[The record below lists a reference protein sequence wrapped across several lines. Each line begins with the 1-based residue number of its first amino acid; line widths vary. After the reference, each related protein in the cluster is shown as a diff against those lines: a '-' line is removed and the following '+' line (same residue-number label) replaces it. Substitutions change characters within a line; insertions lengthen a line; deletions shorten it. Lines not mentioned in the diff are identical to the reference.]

1 MNTIFKLMFL
11 TKYDNKRQNVV
22 NIHVSALVLFLSPP
36 FTYWKVQRD
45 SQVFTWRGGLGLLN
59 RDLTLQHLLPPKI
72 LESTHEQITTR
83 SSRPEV
89 FWEKVASNF
98 IEITLR
104 YGCSVVNLLHIFRTP
119 FPTNTYRVLLLNNN
133 KLCND
138 IILH

>member
-22 NIHVSALVLFLSPP
+22 NIHFSALVLFLSPP

-45 SQVFTWRGGLGLLN
+45 SQVFMWREGLGLLN
-59 RDLTLQHLLPPKI
+59 RDLTLQHLLPLKI

-89 FWEKVASNF
+89 FWENVASNF

-104 YGCSVVNLLHIFRTP
+104 YGCSAVNLLHIFRTP
-119 FPTNTYRVLLLNNN
+119 FPTNTYRVLFLNNN

>member
-22 NIHVSALVLFLSPP
+22 NIHFSALVLFLSPP

-104 YGCSVVNLLHIFRTP
+104 YGCSAVNLLHIFRTP
-119 FPTNTYRVLLLNNN
+119 FPKNASGWLLLFKSTTKNQY
-133 KLCND
+133 
-138 IILH
+138 I